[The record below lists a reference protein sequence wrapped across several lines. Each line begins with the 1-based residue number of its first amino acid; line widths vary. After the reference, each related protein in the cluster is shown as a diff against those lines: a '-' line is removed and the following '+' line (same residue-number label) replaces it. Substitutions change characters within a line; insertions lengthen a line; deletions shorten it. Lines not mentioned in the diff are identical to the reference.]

1 MLVSK
6 RRLAPLCG
14 PKHSLGNVECALRT
28 NLYALR
34 IGFWLAVLLFVWG
47 CAGEPPR
54 RPPALPMPPPPPA
67 MLGPQEAALDRA
79 IQEFY
84 GASYKSGGTTPAG
97 VDCSGLVQTAFLR
110 AGVALPRTV
119 AQQFRE
125 GQSVAVSEMRFGDV
139 VFFNRFCQIKRY
151 NVFTAG
157 IVNPAL
163 ADEVCHNGIYVGQGR
178 FVHASP
184 KGVFVSR
191 LDAEVWRVSYM
202 GARRYLPY

>member
-1 MLVSK
+1 MRSPAGLKTILLLSLI
-6 RRLAPLCG
+6 LA
-14 PKHSLGNVECALRT
+14 
-28 NLYALR
+28 
-34 IGFWLAVLLFVWG
+34 G
-47 CAGEPPR
+47 CAAEPR
-54 RPPALPMPPPPPA
+54 RPGPPPPPFG
-67 MLGPQEAALDRA
+67 LGPQEAALDQA

-84 GASYKSGGTTPAG
+84 GAPYKSGGTTPLG

-125 GQSVAVSEMRFGDV
+125 GRSLAVSELRFGDV
-139 VFFNRFCQIKRY
+139 VFFNRFCQTRKY
-151 NVFTAG
+151 GFFTG
-157 IVNPAL
+157 GMIPGL
-163 ADEVCHNGIYVGQGR
+163 TDEVCHNGIYVGQGR